1 MARQFLVTTT
11 GTQNPVVIADLG
23 SRSIAHPTTDLDLA
37 LEYSAEEIVASA
49 DLQSAI
55 TSGYIT
61 AEDENSNSI
70 TNIATQAG
78 GVTSFNSRAG
88 AVEPTSGDYAV
99 ADLGSG
105 TLSQLN
111 SVISDAT
118 LDDSSDP
125 RDPTSHA
132 LGGAAHST
140 STLSQLNAKI
150 SDATLDDSSAARTPT
165 THASS
170 HNAGGGDALAIDAA
184 AGTGSLRTLGTS
196 STSACAGND
205 SRLSD
210 ARTPTAH
217 ASSHSDGGSDEI
229 SVEDL
234 ATSASDTSQV
244 LRPDGAGGLAFG
256 ADTGGQEIYDA
267 IVAASGGDYTSV
279 AAAFAAG
286 KKSVYVRKGTYV
298 ETADVV
304 LTDGCRLHGE
314 VGAIIYLNGSY
325 SVKVDGSG
333 GTQETTGTI
342 AVTNGSTQVTGTST
356 TFTNLSA
363 GDYILIDT
371 TFYEIDSITSDTV
384 LDLTLMWEGATESG
398 LSYIAQTMVNVAA
411 LQSIII
417 TGSSSVGLYIRGG
430 LAVSL
435 NNVVI
440 TGCANNVQ
448 IINSGSIS
456 MLTVLSRDSAGVG
469 LSFDG
474 VYGSGMV
481 NAASYNNNGAGFYFT
496 GCSGFFVASCNASGN
511 DGNGFDVT
519 GSSTKVTLTT
529 CGSSQNNGKGFNVD
543 SGVELCTIN
552 ACLCRGNGSEGI
564 DIDGSENVVVNCA
577 IRDNGANGI
586 QCGISGLIASNQ
598 ISNNTSNGIMIGYD
612 ADVLVD
618 GNIIYDNGNY
628 GINTEGTGNTNC
640 IVSNN
645 RIYDNTG
652 NIGIRIASGSTG
664 WVLSGNLVTGHTT
677 NISNLEST
685 TKISVDATGT
695 PAAGNLVRHNG
706 TNPAWTS
713 ALTGLTTASFT
724 EYQINGG
731 SAVTGNF
738 APNFTTNG
746 QKQMVV
752 LGASVSITSLTFPGA
767 GNYILRIVQ
776 DGTGSRVLT
785 WPAAVQAP
793 GGKTSGLVLST
804 GAGAVD
810 VAAIYYDGSTARVV
824 LSKNFAT

>member
-23 SRSIAHPTTDLDLA
+23 SRSISHPTTDLDLA

-99 ADLGSG
+99 SDLGSG

-165 THASS
+165 
-170 HNAGGGDALAIDAA
+170 
-184 AGTGSLRTLGTS
+184 
-196 STSACAGND
+196 
-205 SRLSD
+205 
-210 ARTPTAH
+210 AH

-234 ATSASDTSQV
+234 ATTASDTSQV

-256 ADTGGQEIYDA
+256 ADAGGQEIYDA

-411 LQSIII
+411 FQSIII

-448 IINSGSIS
+448 IIDSGSIS

-481 NAASYNNNGAGFYFT
+481 NVASYNNNGAGFYFT

-731 SAVTGNF
+731 TAVTGNF